1 MSTKKKTLR
10 RRKISNSD
18 EEEEQQVQKSN
29 EVQKRTS
36 ALGTATSTKLSFF
49 DEINEEAD
57 ISEYKSLKFISKDSY
72 SPMTQSSNTQ
82 EKNINTGTNVE
93 QGLSFNEQISKM
105 KTNVKSEIRTNDQSG
120 RGIFALQNIPSGTL
134 VMEDMS
140 YASVVDDANLSIICS
155 NCFMKGGK
163 LLCCANCKIVYYC
176 SKECQRNDW
185 AIHQHEC
192 KIFVKVQ
199 RKPPTSIRLICRI
212 LIRRM
217 SDPASFKE
225 IENLQS
231 NRNLFKQ
238 EKIEPFVQMSMVVRE
253 CVPKE
258 AILNSSDMIEL
269 FCRFTENSFSI
280 MDGEMIPNG
289 AAIYS
294 NTSLINHSC
303 QPNCVVVFEKSKMM
317 IRCIEPIM
325 KDQEI
330 TINYIDVS
338 QPGEERRKELQ
349 DRYYFICKCE
359 LCEYYKS
366 KSHVDPRS
374 ALRCQNPT
382 CSNAIEPPESLELGV
397 EEYTST
403 CSVCSKEIHYDVA
416 DVEKRLSVAL
426 EFFDKGTELR
436 DQDDRQAVTFF
447 EQTFKI
453 QQELLYE
460 ANYNM
465 IRTRKTLVEIYC
477 NLKDWKKALDHSLKL
492 IESYRI
498 LYSKSHPLLSLQIY
512 STARIYLSFDYNDIK
527 VKDLEKIDELL
538 REALKGLEIT
548 HGYQHPI
555 TKMVEMNLW
564 DVEGELGLKKG
575 E

>member
-105 KTNVKSEIRTNDQSG
+105 KTNVKSEIRTSDQSG

-258 AILNSSDMIEL
+258 AILNSLDMIEL

-349 DRYYFICKCE
+349 DRYYFICRCE

-366 KSHVDPRS
+366 KDHVDPRS